1 MTKDKSLEKIFL
13 TQKPVFNDQD
23 IFLQKLERKLE
34 RKLEAVEF
42 IKQYEEAHLRR
53 YKYAMI
59 AAFVLGIVSGGVSL
73 TFILRMPIDE
83 PLFTFDVASGFL
95 LTLQQNS
102 RITISIALMLFLSYA
117 VIGIINS
124 ILDIKS
130 FYELRPRQAVE

>member
-13 TQKPVFNDQD
+13 TCKPAFDDQD
-23 IFLQKLERKLE
+23 IFLQKLERKLD
-34 RKLEAVEF
+34 AVEF
-42 IKQYEEAHLRR
+42 IKQYEETRLRH

-59 AAFVLGIVSGGVSL
+59 AAFVLGLVSGGVSL

-83 PLFTFDVASGFL
+83 PLFTFDIASGFL
-95 LTLQQNS
+95 LTLQQDS
-102 RITISIALMLFLSYA
+102 RIVISIALMLFLSYV

-130 FYELRPRQAVE
+130 LYELHPQQTVE

>member
-1 MTKDKSLEKIFL
+1 MTKDESLEKIFL

-34 RKLEAVEF
+34 AVEF
-42 IKQYEEAHLRR
+42 IKQYEEANLRR

-59 AAFVLGIVSGGVSL
+59 ATFVLGLVSGGVLL
-73 TFILRMPIDE
+73 TFILRMPFDE
-83 PLFTFDVASGFL
+83 PLFTFDVTSGFL

>member
-13 TQKPVFNDQD
+13 TCKPAFDDQD
-23 IFLQKLERKLE
+23 IFLQKLERKLD
-34 RKLEAVEF
+34 AVEF
-42 IKQYEEAHLRR
+42 IKQYEETRLRR

-59 AAFVLGIVSGGVSL
+59 AAFVLGLVSGGVSL

-95 LTLQQNS
+95 LTLQQDS
-102 RITISIALMLFLSYA
+102 RIIISIALMLFLSYV

-130 FYELRPRQAVE
+130 LYELHPQQTVE

>member
-1 MTKDKSLEKIFL
+1 M
-13 TQKPVFNDQD
+13 
-23 IFLQKLERKLE
+23 
-34 RKLEAVEF
+34 
-42 IKQYEEAHLRR
+42 
-53 YKYAMI
+53 
-59 AAFVLGIVSGGVSL
+59 SL

>member
-23 IFLQKLERKLE
+23 IFLQKLE

-102 RITISIALMLFLSYA
+102 RISIALMLFLSYA

>member
-34 RKLEAVEF
+34 AVEF
-42 IKQYEEAHLRR
+42 IKQYEEARLRR

-73 TFILRMPIDE
+73 TFILRMPIDD

>member
-13 TQKPVFNDQD
+13 TRKPAFDDQD
-23 IFLQKLERKLE
+23 IFLQKLERKLD
-34 RKLEAVEF
+34 AVEF
-42 IKQYEEAHLRR
+42 IKQYEETRLRH

-59 AAFVLGIVSGGVSL
+59 AAFVLGLVSGGVSL

-95 LTLQQNS
+95 LTLQQDS
-102 RITISIALMLFLSYA
+102 RIIISIALMLFLSYV

-130 FYELRPRQAVE
+130 LYELHPQQTVE

>member
-1 MTKDKSLEKIFL
+1 MTKDESLEKIFL
-13 TQKPVFNDQD
+13 TQKPVFNDED
-23 IFLQKLERKLE
+23 IFLQKLE

-42 IKQYEEAHLRR
+42 IKQYEEANLRR

-59 AAFVLGIVSGGVSL
+59 ATFVLGLVSGGVLL
-73 TFILRMPIDE
+73 TFILSMPFDE
-83 PLFTFDVASGFL
+83 PLFTFDVTSGFL

-130 FYELRPRQAVE
+130 FYELRPRQAAE

>member
-1 MTKDKSLEKIFL
+1 MTKDESLEKIFL

-34 RKLEAVEF
+34 AVEF
-42 IKQYEEAHLRR
+42 IKQYEEANLRR

-59 AAFVLGIVSGGVSL
+59 ATFVLGLVSGGVLL

-83 PLFTFDVASGFL
+83 PLFTFDVTSGFL

>member
-34 RKLEAVEF
+34 AVEF
-42 IKQYEEAHLRR
+42 IKQYEEAHLHR

-130 FYELRPRQAVE
+130 FYELRPRQAAE

>member
-13 TQKPVFNDQD
+13 TQKPVFDDQD

-34 RKLEAVEF
+34 AVEF
-42 IKQYEEAHLRR
+42 KQYVEAHLRR

-59 AAFVLGIVSGGVSL
+59 AAFVLGLVSGGVSL

-83 PLFTFDVASGFL
+83 PLFTLDVASGFL

-130 FYELRPRQAVE
+130 FYELHPRQAVE

>member
-1 MTKDKSLEKIFL
+1 MTKDESLEKIFL

-34 RKLEAVEF
+34 AVEF
-42 IKQYEEAHLRR
+42 IKQYEEANLRR

-59 AAFVLGIVSGGVSL
+59 ATFVLGLVSGGVLL
-73 TFILRMPIDE
+73 TFILSMPFDE
-83 PLFTFDVASGFL
+83 PLFTFDVTSGFL

-130 FYELRPRQAVE
+130 FNELRPRQAVE

>member
-1 MTKDKSLEKIFL
+1 MTKDESLEKIFL
-13 TQKPVFNDQD
+13 TQKPVFNDED
-23 IFLQKLERKLE
+23 IFLQKLE

-42 IKQYEEAHLRR
+42 IKQYEEANLRR

-59 AAFVLGIVSGGVSL
+59 ATFVLGLVSGGVLL
-73 TFILRMPIDE
+73 TFILSMPFDE
-83 PLFTFDVASGFL
+83 PLFTFDVTSGFL

>member
-34 RKLEAVEF
+34 AVEF

-59 AAFVLGIVSGGVSL
+59 AALVL
-73 TFILRMPIDE
+73 
-83 PLFTFDVASGFL
+83 
-95 LTLQQNS
+95 
-102 RITISIALMLFLSYA
+102 
-117 VIGIINS
+117 
-124 ILDIKS
+124 
-130 FYELRPRQAVE
+130 

>member
-23 IFLQKLERKLE
+23 IFLQKLEKKLD
-34 RKLEAVEF
+34 AVEF
-42 IKQYEEAHLRR
+42 IKQYEEARLRH
-53 YKYAMI
+53 YKYAMV

>member
-1 MTKDKSLEKIFL
+1 MTKDESLEKIFL

-34 RKLEAVEF
+34 AVEF
-42 IKQYEEAHLRR
+42 IKQYEEANLRR

-73 TFILRMPIDE
+73 TFILRMPFDK
-83 PLFTFDVASGFL
+83 PLFTFDVTSGFL

>member
-1 MTKDKSLEKIFL
+1 MTKDESLEKIFL

-23 IFLQKLERKLE
+23 IFLQKLE

-73 TFILRMPIDE
+73 
-83 PLFTFDVASGFL
+83 
-95 LTLQQNS
+95 
-102 RITISIALMLFLSYA
+102 MLFLSYA

>member
-1 MTKDKSLEKIFL
+1 MTKDESLEKIFL

-34 RKLEAVEF
+34 AVEF
-42 IKQYEEAHLRR
+42 IKQYEEANLRR

-59 AAFVLGIVSGGVSL
+59 ATFVLGLVSGGVSL

-83 PLFTFDVASGFL
+83 PLFTFDVTSGFL

>member
-34 RKLEAVEF
+34 AVEF
-42 IKQYEEAHLRR
+42 IKQYEEARLRR

>member
-34 RKLEAVEF
+34 AVEF
-42 IKQYEEAHLRR
+42 IKQYEEANLRR

-59 AAFVLGIVSGGVSL
+59 ATFVLGLVSGGVLL
-73 TFILRMPIDE
+73 TFILSMPFDE
-83 PLFTFDVASGFL
+83 PLFTFDVTSGFL

>member
-1 MTKDKSLEKIFL
+1 MTKDESLEKIFL

-23 IFLQKLERKLE
+23 IFLQKLEK
-34 RKLEAVEF
+34 KLEAVEF
-42 IKQYEEAHLRR
+42 IKQYEEANLRR

>member
-1 MTKDKSLEKIFL
+1 MTKDESLEKIFL

-23 IFLQKLERKLE
+23 IFLQKLEK
-34 RKLEAVEF
+34 KLEAVEF
-42 IKQYEEAHLRR
+42 IKQYEEANLRR

-130 FYELRPRQAVE
+130 FNELRPRQAVE

>member
-1 MTKDKSLEKIFL
+1 MTKDESLEKIFL

-34 RKLEAVEF
+34 AVEF
-42 IKQYEEAHLRR
+42 IKQYEEANLRR

-59 AAFVLGIVSGGVSL
+59 ATFVLGLVSGGVLL
-73 TFILRMPIDE
+73 TFILRMPFDE
-83 PLFTFDVASGFL
+83 PLFTFDVTSGFL

-130 FYELRPRQAVE
+130 FNELRPRQAVE

>member
-1 MTKDKSLEKIFL
+1 MTKDESLEKIFL

-34 RKLEAVEF
+34 AVEF
-42 IKQYEEAHLRR
+42 IKQYEEANLRR

-59 AAFVLGIVSGGVSL
+59 ATFVLGLVSGGVLL
-73 TFILRMPIDE
+73 TFILSMPFDE
-83 PLFTFDVASGFL
+83 PLFTFDVTSGFL

>member
-34 RKLEAVEF
+34 AVEF
-42 IKQYEEAHLRR
+42 IKQYEESHLRR

-102 RITISIALMLFLSYA
+102 RITISIAIMLFLSYA

>member
-1 MTKDKSLEKIFL
+1 MTKDESLEKIFL

-34 RKLEAVEF
+34 AVEF
-42 IKQYEEAHLRR
+42 IKQYEEANLRR

-130 FYELRPRQAVE
+130 FNELRPRQAVE

>member
-34 RKLEAVEF
+34 AVEF
-42 IKQYEEAHLRR
+42 IKQYEEANLRR

-59 AAFVLGIVSGGVSL
+59 ATFVLGLVSGGVLL
-73 TFILRMPIDE
+73 TFILRMPFDE
-83 PLFTFDVASGFL
+83 PLFTFDVTSGFL

>member
-34 RKLEAVEF
+34 AVEL

-59 AAFVLGIVSGGVSL
+59 ATFVLGLVSGGMLL
-73 TFILRMPIDE
+73 TFILSMPFDE
-83 PLFTFDVASGFL
+83 PLFTFDVTSGFL

>member
-34 RKLEAVEF
+34 AVEF
-42 IKQYEEAHLRR
+42 IKQYEESHLRR

>member
-34 RKLEAVEF
+34 AVEF
-42 IKQYEEAHLRR
+42 IKQYEEANLRR

-59 AAFVLGIVSGGVSL
+59 ATFVLGLVSGGVLL
-73 TFILRMPIDE
+73 TFILSMPFDE

>member
-34 RKLEAVEF
+34 AVEF
-42 IKQYEEAHLRR
+42 IKQYEEANLRR

>member
-13 TQKPVFNDQD
+13 TQKPVVNDQD
-23 IFLQKLERKLE
+23 IFLQKLE

>member
-34 RKLEAVEF
+34 AVEF
-42 IKQYEEAHLRR
+42 IKQYEEARLRR

-130 FYELRPRQAVE
+130 FYELRPRPAVE

>member
-13 TQKPVFNDQD
+13 TQKPVFDDQD
-23 IFLQKLERKLE
+23 IFLQKLE

-42 IKQYEEAHLRR
+42 IKQYEETHLRR

>member
-13 TQKPVFNDQD
+13 TCKPAFDDQD
-23 IFLQKLERKLE
+23 IFLQKLERKLD
-34 RKLEAVEF
+34 AVEF
-42 IKQYEEAHLRR
+42 IKQYEETRLRN

-59 AAFVLGIVSGGVSL
+59 AAFVLGLVSGGVSL

-83 PLFTFDVASGFL
+83 PLFTFDVASGVL

-102 RITISIALMLFLSYA
+102 RIIISIALMLFLSYV
-117 VIGIINS
+117 VIGITNS

-130 FYELRPRQAVE
+130 LYELHPRQTVE